1 MPTVVCCNH
10 AVPSMTMC
18 FLCGLT
24 AGHND
29 YYFGR
34 VVLLDQ
40 GKPVMVSPS
49 VEPLSC
55 STLINSACGYIGDSR
70 ESSAPTYNSFSFHG
84 LLITP
89 LLHQSCVKPPLMK
102 AIHFPT
108 DAASHE
114 KGPIILILRFMLV
127 FWDSTRTCFHASML
141 KKTHT
146 AFTSYCLCWNNCI
159 HLLSETVF
167 RTCLSQKS
175 PVISDWSVFPDLWH
189 PLLKII
195 IKGL

>member
-1 MPTVVCCNH
+1 MLFYHMPTVVCCNH

-29 YYFGR
+29 YYFGC

-40 GKPVMVSPS
+40 GKHVMVSPS

-89 LLHQSCVKPPLMK
+89 LLHQSCVKPLLMK

-141 KKTHT
+141 KKTH
-146 AFTSYCLCWNNCI
+146 CI
-159 HLLSETVF
+159 YLILSVLEQ
-167 RTCLSQKS
+167 LYS
-175 PVISDWSVFPDLWH
+175 PSV
-189 PLLKII
+189 
-195 IKGL
+195 